1 MQKTQECL
9 LESKEAASR
18 EGNLVF
24 YPALRG
30 SQMCPHRQQGREDLF
45 PGSGK
50 GLQQAKSS
58 TTDWVGWGWVSNVIV
73 PKVPREG
80 GACPVSTQQDPAVS
94 GREAAREISRA
105 SVIQRPLCKLSPSW
119 AWCVLQHSLA
129 LVLPASRNLT
139 HTLES
144 SRKDRQISVG
154 QQMGLGRD
162 PLLSPAL
169 PGTP

>member
-1 MQKTQECL
+1 M
-9 LESKEAASR
+9 
-18 EGNLVF
+18 
-24 YPALRG
+24 
-30 SQMCPHRQQGREDLF
+30 
-45 PGSGK
+45 
-50 GLQQAKSS
+50 
-58 TTDWVGWGWVSNVIV
+58 
-73 PKVPREG
+73 
-80 GACPVSTQQDPAVS
+80 S

-119 AWCVLQHSLA
+119 AWSVLQHSLA
-129 LVLPASRNLT
+129 LVLPASQNLT

>member
-1 MQKTQECL
+1 M
-9 LESKEAASR
+9 
-18 EGNLVF
+18 
-24 YPALRG
+24 
-30 SQMCPHRQQGREDLF
+30 
-45 PGSGK
+45 
-50 GLQQAKSS
+50 
-58 TTDWVGWGWVSNVIV
+58 GWGWVSNVIG
-73 PKVPREG
+73 PKVPHEG

-119 AWCVLQHSLA
+119 AWSVLQHSLA
-129 LVLPASRNLT
+129 LVLPASQNLT

>member
-1 MQKTQECL
+1 
-9 LESKEAASR
+9 
-18 EGNLVF
+18 
-24 YPALRG
+24 
-30 SQMCPHRQQGREDLF
+30 MCPPWQQGRKDLF

-58 TTDWVGWGWVSNVIV
+58 TTDWVGWGWVSNVIG
-73 PKVPREG
+73 PKVPHEG

-94 GREAAREISRA
+94 GRE
-105 SVIQRPLCKLSPSW
+105 
-119 AWCVLQHSLA
+119 
-129 LVLPASRNLT
+129 
-139 HTLES
+139 
-144 SRKDRQISVG
+144 ISVG